1 MGNCGLCSGGFRER
15 KNRIFPVGD
24 KRKIT
29 ICLLGPENVGKTTI
43 LKAINGESPEN
54 VTQTNGFNQE
64 SIKFMKAQITIY
76 DLGGNDKIRE
86 IWTNYYGEVYG
97 SIFVWDTNRHSDEDI
112 EFVKIMITAIINNPD
127 MTGKPLLILL
137 NKKDLGNSIT
147 EYDFCDKI
155 NLHQLASESGSHL
168 KVLNCHALH
177 GVGKNLDPIIHEGLE
192 WLLEEIKTSYNSID
206 ERVKL
211 AIDELIKRQQDDKI
225 KRQHRLAEIQA
236 EQAEEDAKIEQAERA
251 ANGNVWSGETAPNNV
266 ENVDE
271 NPIPDVLPPK
281 LLPPLKT
288 NKVLPQNDE
297 TPLMN
302 EGPNL
307 KVFEIGSED
316 KQFKESF
323 EMENLRKD
331 IEIQTDLSFPVTTN
345 NDDEEKVIV
354 EKIGNNRRTSLHSTH
369 DANRGGITL
378 APLD

>member
-29 ICLLGPENVGKTTI
+29 ICFLGPENVGKTTI
-43 LKAINGESPEN
+43 LRAINGESPEN

-64 SIKFMKAQITIY
+64 SIKFMKAHITVY

-86 IWTNYYGEVYG
+86 IWPNYYGEVYG

-112 EFVKIMITAIINNPD
+112 EFVKIMVTAIISNPD

-206 ERVKL
+206 ERVKQ
-211 AIDELIKRQQDDKI
+211 AVNELIKRQQDDKV
-225 KRQHRLAEIQA
+225 KRQHRLAELQA
-236 EQAEEDAKIEQAERA
+236 EQAEEDAKLEQAERA
-251 ANGNVWSGETAPNNV
+251 ANGNIWSGETASNNIENV
-266 ENVDE
+266 EE

-281 LLPPLKT
+281 LLPPLRT
-288 NKVLPQNDE
+288 NKVLPQNGE
-297 TPLMN
+297 TPLTE
-302 EGPNL
+302 EGSNL
-307 KVFEIGSED
+307 KVFEIESED

-323 EMENLRKD
+323 EMENLRRD
-331 IEIQTDLSFPVTTN
+331 IEIQTDLSFPVITN
-345 NDDEEKVIV
+345 NDDEEKVII
-354 EKIGNNRRTSLHSTH
+354 EKIGSKRKVSLHSTH